1 MNVPARNIIKPSL
14 RHAARIPRHVA
25 GIAAVREQLAHF
37 TTGRL
42 GELSQE
48 LDPLTDIAARI
59 AETFGLNR
67 TWLLSGEGPVRT
79 VAEPQGAPVY
89 DIDITAG
96 PVGLTRDFTSEHIV
110 GHLALPDISPDCP
123 VVRVSGNSMT
133 PTINNG
139 ALLSI
144 RPVTA
149 TGPIFWGQ
157 IYVVVLDD
165 YRMVKYVRRHPDP
178 AMVILHSANHDYED
192 MEIRRSDIRALF
204 LVEAVI
210 NYERRC

>member
-1 MNVPARNIIKPSL
+1 MHNSDNLSTPV
-14 RHAARIPRHVA
+14 
-25 GIAAVREQLAHF
+25 
-37 TTGRL
+37 GRL
-42 GELSQE
+42 RCFLRERGLSQAE
-48 LDPLTDIAARI
+48 FSRATGLDPSNVSRILSGRMPLGNAAAARI

-67 TWLLSGEGPVRT
+67 TWLLSGEGPVRA

-178 AMVILHSANHDYED
+178 SMVILHSANHDCED